1 MFDLKAKFIL
11 AAAFLFIGGVSAAN
25 AQLANGSVV
34 KVNVPSSFVLRDETF
49 PAGTYTIE
57 RTPSTADSPS
67 LLVLRGE
74 GETIVFDTII
84 ARSNDAAA
92 NTQLVFDTVGGT
104 NYLAAIVIKGQTVR
118 NEIAKSKAQAQS
130 IAEGVSIR
138 FILTITDTGF

>member
-34 KVNVPSSFVLRDETF
+34 KVNVSSSFVLRDETF

-104 NYLAAIVIKGQTVR
+104 NYLAAIVIKGQTAR

-130 IAEGVSIR
+130 IAEGVSSRI
-138 FILTITDTGF
+138 ILTITDTGF